1 MIEEPTAPL
10 EDQATRNDFFLKLA
24 SEADMPTALSA
35 FYKQDYT
42 TIVVPETGEESTQVE
57 GDPYLVPHTK
67 DYAIDV
73 VGVIYRPT
81 GNMLTDADGN
91 EYPEQA
97 PLEGW
102 HVNIRLI
109 GEARRVDVE
118 AADAVYGVIPN
129 SPARVWL

>member
-1 MIEEPTAPL
+1 MIEEPTAP
-10 EDQATRNDFFLKLA
+10 RNDFFLKLA
-24 SEADMPTALSA
+24 SEADMPTALAA
-35 FYKQDYT
+35 FYHQDTET
-42 TIVVPETGEESTQVE
+42 TVDDETGEETVTNV
-57 GDPYLVPHTK
+57 GNPYLVQYTK
-67 DYAIDV
+67 DCAIDV

-81 GNMLTDADGN
+81 GNVLTDDDGN

-97 PLEGW
+97 PLDGW

-109 GEARRVDVE
+109 GDARRVDVE

>member
-1 MIEEPTAPL
+1 MIEEPTAP
-10 EDQATRNDFFLKLA
+10 RNDFFLKLA
-24 SEADMPTALSA
+24 SEADMPTALPA
-35 FYKQDYT
+35 FYHQDTET
-42 TIVVPETGEESTQVE
+42 TVDDETGEETVTNV
-57 GDPYLVPHTK
+57 GNPYLVQYTK
-67 DYAIDV
+67 DCAIDV

-81 GNMLTDADGN
+81 GNMLTDDDGN

-97 PLEGW
+97 PLDGW

-109 GEARRVDVE
+109 GDARRVDVE

>member
-1 MIEEPTAPL
+1 MIEEPTAP
-10 EDQATRNDFFLKLA
+10 RNDFCLKLA
-24 SEADMPTALSA
+24 SEADMSTALSA

-42 TIVVPETGEESTQVE
+42 TIVDPETGAESTQVE

-97 PLEGW
+97 PLDGW

>member
-1 MIEEPTAPL
+1 MIEEPTTPS
-10 EDQATRNDFFLKLA
+10 NDFFLKLA
-24 SEADMPTALSA
+24 SESDMPTAFA
-35 FYKQDYT
+35 PFYRQDTET
-42 TIVVPETGEESTQVE
+42 TVDDETGEETVVNV

-81 GNMLTDADGN
+81 GNMLTDDEGN

-97 PLEGW
+97 PLDGW

-109 GEARRVDVE
+109 GDARRVDVE
-118 AADAVYGVIPN
+118 ALEGVYGVQPN
-129 SPARVWL
+129 APARIFL

>member
-1 MIEEPTAPL
+1 MIEEPTAP
-10 EDQATRNDFFLKLA
+10 RNDFFLKLA
-24 SEADMPTALSA
+24 SEADMPTALAA
-35 FYKQDYT
+35 FYHQDTET
-42 TIVVPETGEESTQVE
+42 TVDDETGEETVVNV

-81 GNMLTDADGN
+81 GNMLTDEDGN

-97 PLEGW
+97 PLDGW

-109 GEARRVDVE
+109 GDARMVDVE
-118 AADAVYGVIPN
+118 AADEVYGVIPD

>member
-1 MIEEPTAPL
+1 MTEEPTAP
-10 EDQATRNDFFLKLA
+10 RNDFFLKLA

-42 TIVVPETGEESTQVE
+42 TIVDPETGEESTQVE
-57 GDPYLVPHTK
+57 GNPYLVPHTA

-81 GNMLTDADGN
+81 GNMLTDDDGN

-97 PLEGW
+97 PLDGW

-109 GEARRVDVE
+109 GDARRADVE
-118 AADAVYGVIPN
+118 AIDAVYGVAPA
-129 SPARVWL
+129 SPERVWL